1 MDMERISDIVDN
13 INKKLTI
20 VIVSV
25 MAIVV
30 FLQVL
35 FRYAL
40 HLPLF
45 WTEEFARYCLV
56 WASLLGA
63 GIALKRGEHIAVTL
77 FTERFLPGRK
87 LIFAAFLVDIF
98 IFIILVVM
106 MWTGLGFFMTWP
118 AVWQR

>member
-1 MDMERISDIVDN
+1 MEKISDIVDN

-20 VIVSV
+20 VIISV

-45 WTEEFARYCLV
+45 WT
-56 WASLLGA
+56 
-63 GIALKRGEHIAVTL
+63 
-77 FTERFLPGRK
+77 
-87 LIFAAFLVDIF
+87 
-98 IFIILVVM
+98 
-106 MWTGLGFFMTWP
+106 
-118 AVWQR
+118 